1 MTGENG
7 LFGHGTSLGRI
18 PLLRPARDGDF
29 PQACSSIIARRSVR
43 SRVTRPASFSRAPW
57 RTTGSPR
64 QSADA
69 MRPSSS
75 AKPRAVRAW
84 RILTPPARS
93 GARSPS
99 PRPPAGGW
107 GCGRRAPGARSV
119 WRLRRWG
126 LAKVVL
132 QRIVVPYA
140 TLTSPESA
148 GNGLYCP
155 FSWNG
160 VYQDRSGCWTEGL
173 LSPRFADCKRELVK
187 SWKQRLVPVRS
198 AANRQICANSL
209 SATCVALPFCSVCG

>member
-75 AKPRAVRAW
+75 AKPRAVRSW
-84 RILTPPARS
+84 RILTPPARPA
-93 GARSPS
+93 ARGPS
-99 PRPPAGGW
+99 PRPPACGW
-107 GCGRRAPGARSV
+107 GCAGGGRRCGHGLSRGRPAGGVPFASARHPRASARGPFAGKPTRSLHARGASAPER
-119 WRLRRWG
+119 
-126 LAKVVL
+126 
-132 QRIVVPYA
+132 
-140 TLTSPESA
+140 
-148 GNGLYCP
+148 
-155 FSWNG
+155 
-160 VYQDRSGCWTEGL
+160 
-173 LSPRFADCKRELVK
+173 
-187 SWKQRLVPVRS
+187 
-198 AANRQICANSL
+198 
-209 SATCVALPFCSVCG
+209 

>member
-75 AKPRAVRAW
+75 AKPRAVRSW
-84 RILTPPARS
+84 RILTPPARPA
-93 GARSPS
+93 ARGPS
-99 PRPPAGGW
+99 PRPPARGW
-107 GCGRRAPGARSV
+107 GCAARRAGRVHHLRGNGRRVAHHVSECAVSPGVSASGHFTGMPARSPHA
-119 WRLRRWG
+119 RGAAARR
-126 LAKVVL
+126 
-132 QRIVVPYA
+132 VPRRVGP
-140 TLTSPESA
+140 L
-148 GNGLYCP
+148 
-155 FSWNG
+155 
-160 VYQDRSGCWTEGL
+160 D
-173 LSPRFADCKRELVK
+173 
-187 SWKQRLVPVRS
+187 
-198 AANRQICANSL
+198 
-209 SATCVALPFCSVCG
+209 